1 MLTLD
6 SLFKAHQ
13 DEMIIIISSRWL
25 QKKQVFFEP
34 RQKKF
39 EENNKNTMKENVQ
52 QKLINIFIHRT
63 SADDDPLS
71 SFVYTNVQTQQN
83 TSMQLRT
90 FREDNDSAA

>member
-1 MLTLD
+1 
-6 SLFKAHQ
+6 
-13 DEMIIIISSRWL
+13 MITEETGIFWA
-25 QKKQVFFEP
+25 KTE
-34 RQKKF
+34 KKF
-39 EENNKNTMKENVQ
+39 KENNKNTMKENVQ

-83 TSMQLRT
+83 TNMQLRT